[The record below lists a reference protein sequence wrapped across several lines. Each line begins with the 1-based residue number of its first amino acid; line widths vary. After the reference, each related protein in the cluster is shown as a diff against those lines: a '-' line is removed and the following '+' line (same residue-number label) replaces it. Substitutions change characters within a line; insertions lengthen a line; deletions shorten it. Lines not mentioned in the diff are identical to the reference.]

1 MKVFLETSRLTL
13 REFTE
18 DDAADLFALDGDPE
32 VMRFIGPYA
41 LGDVEAYRE
50 RIRTLNIPYYASH
63 PGFGVWAAVEKA
75 GGAFLGWFI
84 LRHGLDCRFAAEAGF
99 RSGDVELGYRLRK
112 TVWGMGYATEGS
124 LALVDQA
131 FKDPAVSAVVATV
144 LNGNVAS
151 IRVMEKAGL
160 RRVGEFPLPGY
171 DQPSVKYA
179 LDRDEYHSCA
189 AQTAGDHRR
198 SQR

>member
-1 MKVFLETSRLTL
+1 MKVFLETSRLIL

-18 DDAADLFALDGDPE
+18 ADAADLFALNADPE
-32 VMRFIGPYA
+32 VMRYIGPSD

-63 PGFGVWAAVEKA
+63 PGFGVWAAVEKT

-84 LRHGLDCRFAAEAGF
+84 LRHALDCRFAAEAGF

-112 TVWGMGYATEGS
+112 AVWGMGYATEGS
-124 LALVDQA
+124 LALVDRA
-131 FKDPAVSAVVATV
+131 FADPAVAFVVSSALA
-144 LNGNVAS
+144 GNVAS

-160 RRVGEFPLPGY
+160 RRVGEFRIPGY

-179 LDRDEYHSCA
+179 LDRDEYRSRT
-189 AQTAGDHRR
+189 AQGSAGPRR
-198 SQR
+198 

>member
-1 MKVFLETSRLTL
+1 M
-13 REFTE
+13 
-18 DDAADLFALDGDPE
+18 
-32 VMRFIGPYA
+32 
-41 LGDVEAYRE
+41 
-50 RIRTLNIPYYASH
+50 
-63 PGFGVWAAVEKA
+63 EKA

-112 TVWGMGYATEGS
+112 AVWGKGYATEGS
-124 LALVDQA
+124 LALVDRA
-131 FKDPAVSAVVATV
+131 FKDPAVSSVVATA

-179 LDRDEYHSCA
+179 LNRDEYRSPA
-189 AQTAGDHRR
+189 AERPEDQRR
-198 SQR
+198 